1 MDDGCPMTPDTPDGE
16 LRIRIVIAEDE
27 AIIRLDL
34 KETLEAEGYEV
45 VGDCSRGDVA
55 IELVRTLRPDVVI
68 LDIKMPG
75 LDGIETCRRIS
86 KERDAA
92 VVLLT
97 AFSQRDLIEQ
107 ARDAGALAYLVKP
120 FSRRELIPAVEIAI
134 ARHADLRAL
143 SEHAD
148 TLSERLDA
156 RKVIDRAKGRL
167 MDTTGVSE
175 GDAFA
180 SIQQRAMSSRSTM
193 RAVAEEILAAG

>member
-1 MDDGCPMTPDTPDGE
+1 MSPDRGRADRPV
-16 LRIRIVIAEDE
+16 RVVIAEDE

-45 VGDCSRGDVA
+45 VGDCGRGDVA

-86 KERDAA
+86 AERDAA

-120 FSRRELIPAVEIAI
+120 FSRRELVPAVEIAI

-148 TLSERLDA
+148 TLADRLEA
-156 RKVIDRAKGRL
+156 RKVIDRAKGVL
-167 MDTTGVSE
+167 MDRDGLTES
-175 GDAFA
+175 DAFA
-180 SIQQRAMSSRSTM
+180 AIRQQAMSNRTTM
-193 RAVAEEILAAG
+193 RAVAEEILAPG